1 MSVRV
6 RSGCREGFA
15 LLTVVIVA
23 AVLVVSAM
31 MLAVTVGTETQ
42 ITKTGALFKT
52 ALNVAEEGLDTSLSS
67 IRTQPTV
74 PGSST
79 AWVAAI
85 DTQVQAVLFPGTKP
99 PQQAVTYVG
108 NTLHGSLRGAYSVQ
122 VKVLS
127 TPAPKYVDLTPQV
140 THPHP
145 GETLTT
151 TTSLGTATVRV
162 MSTGGT
168 YPPSVSAMTSGM
180 SLSSGYA
187 ARRAIQ
193 TTTVVSYTVQKLT
206 GTTNGGPV
214 PDTYS
219 LDMAILTGGS
229 ISISGSAQELHG
241 SVYANG
247 DIYIQKSS
255 GLQDG
260 YAYAAGSVTGNAP
273 AGSQSGVS
281 KRSLPDP
288 GASLPFYQAM
298 FTAYCNGTYPYD
310 GTNGAYTNMNSST
323 PAGQANRT
331 KYNVAGLIAN
341 PANYSLYTDP
351 TAVYYV
357 NGPLHIT
364 SGVSLTGTIMV
375 KGDIFISG
383 NITVAAGS
391 SLPAIIATG
400 NVKKDA
406 GCSYIKGVIV
416 AGGSFTGRGT
426 SDIYGAIISADSV
439 DMKGNFTVTYDPT
452 LTTFT
457 GGGTVVPPGTYT
469 GTPTYTLN
477 DLALPAPAD
486 RTWQEVNPS

>member
-1 MSVRV
+1 MGVRV
-6 RSGCREGFA
+6 RLECREGFA

-52 ALNVAEEGLDTSLSS
+52 ALNVAEEGLDTSVSS

-79 AWVAAI
+79 TWVAAI
-85 DTQVQAVLFPGTKP
+85 DTQVQAVLFPGTNP
-99 PQQAVTYVG
+99 PQQAVTYVD

-127 TPAPKYVDLTPQV
+127 TPVPQYVTMPPQV
-140 THPHP
+140 TTTS
-145 GETLTT
+145 GGTLTT

-162 MSTGGT
+162 MSTGAT
-168 YPPSVSAMTSGM
+168 YPPSVSAMTSRT

-193 TTTVVSYTVQKLT
+193 TTTVVSYRVQKIT

-214 PDTYS
+214 PDTYP
-219 LDMAILTGGS
+219 LDMTILTGGS
-229 ISISGSAQELHG
+229 ISISGAAQELHG

-247 DIYIQKSS
+247 DVYIQKSS
-255 GLQDG
+255 GIQGG

-288 GASLPFYQAM
+288 STSLPFYQAM
-298 FTAYCNGTYPYD
+298 FTAYCNGTDPYN

-323 PAGQANRT
+323 SAGQANRA

-383 NITVAAGS
+383 NITVAAGG

-400 NVKKDA
+400 NVTKDT

-426 SDIYGAIISADSV
+426 ADIYGAIISADSV